1 MGQGTLVV
9 KCGGSAMDALPDG
22 FFADLV
28 ALRHS
33 GITPVVVHGGGPAI
47 STLLKRL
54 GIEPAFVNG
63 MRVTDEATLEVVEM
77 VLAGAINKQLVRRIW
92 RAGGRALG
100 LSGSDGALLEAQPMT
115 GPLGRVAT
123 VKRVNVALLHQ
134 VAAMGYIPVI
144 APVGMDET
152 GQAYNINA
160 DTAAGAVARAL
171 AAVRVVLVTDVPGI
185 WVEEGGV
192 RRVLDVVDSAAAE
205 ALIARGVITGGMIPK
220 VRAALDALAAA
231 TEVLIVD
238 GREPNVLKRAAAG
251 EPVGTRL
258 VRHTATTS
266 AGKGGDE
273 GRDAV

>member
-33 GITPVVVHGGGPAI
+33 GMTPVVVHGGGPAI

-123 VKRVNVALLHQ
+123 VKRVNVALLRQ

-144 APVGMDET
+144 APVGMDEA

-171 AAVRVVLVTDVPGI
+171 AAERVVLVTDVPGI
-185 WVEEGGV
+185 WVEAGGA

-251 EPVGTRL
+251 EAVGTRL
-258 VRHTATTS
+258 VRHNATTL
-266 AGKGGDE
+266 AGKGGDG
-273 GRDAV
+273 GRGAV